1 MHYTILLFFGTT
13 FGAGA
18 YLILAE
24 FFKVPTFK
32 TTKAILNAGKKDKKH
47 SHSLDAVV
55 LELAIRLSKF
65 LHLDDYRRRKLA
77 AMLKSAEIPLTP
89 EVYTARALVKAGL
102 TLLWIPLSLLIF
114 PILAPVLLIL
124 GIAVYFKEMQE
135 ADEIV
140 KVRRDEIEYELP
152 RFVATIIQE
161 LMASRDVLNILETY
175 QKNAGGYM
183 KNELAITT
191 ADMRTG
197 NYEAAL
203 TRFEARL
210 GSAML
215 SDVVRG
221 LIGVLRGD
229 NGVVYFQMLGHDMKQ
244 LELQRLKKLALMR
257 PPKIRKYSFM
267 LLGCMLMVYLGV
279 MGYEIIKTMSRM
291 F

>member
-1 MHYTILLFFGTT
+1 MQYAILLFSGTA

-24 FFKVPTFK
+24 LFKVPSYK
-32 TTKAILNAGKKDKKH
+32 AAKAIHSAGKRQKKQV
-47 SHSLDAVV
+47 HSLDALI
-55 LELAIRLSKF
+55 LELSVKLSALIRM
-65 LHLDDYRRRKLA
+65 DDYRRRKLT

-89 EVYTARALVKAGL
+89 EVYTAKAYVKAGL
-102 TLLWIPLSLLIF
+102 TLLLIPLSLLIF
-114 PILAPVLLIL
+114 PILAPVLLVL
-124 GIAVYFKEMQE
+124 GIAIYFKEIQQ

-140 KVRRDEIEYELP
+140 KNRRDKVEFELP
-152 RFVATIIQE
+152 RFVATITQE
-161 LMASRDVLNILETY
+161 LLASRDVLNMLENY
-175 QKNAGGYM
+175 QKNAGAAM
-183 KNELAITT
+183 KSELAITT

-197 NYEAAL
+197 NYESAL

-229 NGVVYFQMLGHDMKQ
+229 NGVVYFQMLGHDIKQ
-244 LELQRLKKLALMR
+244 LELQRLKKLALTR

-267 LLGCMLMVYLGV
+267 LLTCMLLVYLGV
-279 MGYEIIKTMSRM
+279 MVYEIVKTMGGL

>member
-1 MHYTILLFFGTT
+1 MQYTILLIFGTA
-13 FGAGA
+13 FGVGA

-24 FFKVPTFK
+24 LFKVPTFK
-32 TTKAILNAGKKDKKH
+32 TTKAILQAGRKDKKQAH
-47 SHSLDAVV
+47 YLDTVV
-55 LELAIRLSKF
+55 LELSIKLSKV
-65 LHLDDYRRRKLA
+65 LHLDDYRRRKLSD
-77 AMLKSAEIPLTP
+77 MLKSAEIPLTP
-89 EVYTARALVKAGL
+89 EVYTAKSYVKAGL
-102 TLLWIPLSLLIF
+102 TLLFIPLSLLIF
-114 PILAPVLLIL
+114 PILAPVILIL
-124 GIAVYFKEMQE
+124 VIAIYFKEMQQ

-140 KVRRDEIEYELP
+140 KERREEIEFELP
-152 RFVATIIQE
+152 RFVATITQE
-161 LMASRDVLNILETY
+161 LMASRDVLNMLETY
-175 QKNAGGYM
+175 QKNAGGSM

-210 GSAML
+210 RSAML
-215 SDVVRG
+215 SDVVRA
-221 LIGVLRGD
+221 LIGVQRGD
-229 NGVVYFQMLGHDMKQ
+229 NGTVYFQMLGHDMKQ

-279 MGYEIIKTMSRM
+279 MGYEIVKTMSGL